1 MLMAG
6 MNVAHGKPLAMVGPW
21 EIHSVDPAS
30 NGVFFTRMQVA
41 ETLVEVDSQGNL
53 QPGLASQWSSSGDGL
68 QWRFTLR
75 PGARFHDGSEVSA
88 EQAAF
93 ALQQAWRQE
102 ARRLHGHIRY
112 IPQMNSVR
120 LFDARGELLF
130 STEETPRQ
138 INVADRAHFQR
149 ARDTVRD
156 ELVISEVVRSRSTVR
171 DAVVLLRAVRAAD
184 GRFLGA
190 LSAPLDLSYFEPL
203 LTDARLGPGSAAAI
217 RRVDTGTLIVRQ
229 PAVPADADRASTDHP
244 AHRLILAGQA
254 TGSSRHLSELDG
266 IERIISFQRL
276 EHFPL
281 YTVVG
286 IAPDTALGDWWRR
299 SLASAALVAA
309 ALLSVVLFYR
319 HMARS
324 KRLLESVLEAASE
337 VAIIATDRNG
347 RVTLFNRGAENLLGH
362 PAADAVGRM
371 GLADLHLPEQLRLRS
386 LEITADAMNCA

>member
-1 MLMAG
+1 
-6 MNVAHGKPLAMVGPW
+6 VPP
-21 EIHSVDPAS
+21 
-30 NGVFFTRMQVA
+30 T
-41 ETLVEVDSQGNL
+41 
-53 QPGLASQWSSSGDGL
+53 
-68 QWRFTLR
+68 
-75 PGARFHDGSEVSA
+75 GAFWA
-88 EQAAF
+88 
-93 ALQQAWRQE
+93 
-102 ARRLHGHIRY
+102 
-112 IPQMNSVR
+112 P
-120 LFDARGELLF
+120 
-130 STEETPRQ
+130 
-138 INVADRAHFQR
+138 
-149 ARDTVRD
+149 
-156 ELVISEVVRSRSTVR
+156 
-171 DAVVLLRAVRAAD
+171 
-184 GRFLGA
+184 
-190 LSAPLDLSYFEPL
+190 SAPLDLSYFEPL

-286 IAPDTALGDWWRR
+286 IARDTALGDWWRR

-371 GLADLHLPEQLRLRS
+371 GLADLHPGATAPAQPGAHRQLGRPPTGFEALTAIADRQVPSGATAPTAVPTAAACRS
-386 LEITADAMNCA
+386 RRSSPRSAAPGGPATCASPRTSTSRNAPRASRPPRTASSR